1 MADCRNDCR
10 APIAFPRAIFNRPGL
25 PRIGYRIG
33 TYSDFREALFH
44 ALNRNPVLAPWTYRG
59 ADDPGIALLEGAAIV
74 GDILTFYQEVYAN
87 ELYLTTATLPVS
99 ITELVRL
106 IGYRP
111 SPGVGGRGV
120 FAFEVSG
127 DKPISIPAGF
137 LLTADVTGLEEAAD
151 FETVDQIV
159 ARPALSKFALYRPS
173 TTPAIAGGTTT
184 FAAPAAQLAAAGI
197 VLEKGTRLMLANS
210 ATAPSSYQ
218 IAVVDRVETRL
229 DRVEIAI
236 KGAWLGA
243 SATSI
248 TAFKLGRDFRH
259 FGYNAPPKETVVSSG
274 GTASQVDVDFTRTVG
289 DDSILGFF
297 GGGVTLGLKASTA
310 ADFPLDSQVDDLG
323 PGATLIVVAEVEAG
337 FGFSFGGTFIP
348 LGLGGGYAVHGS
360 SSETVFVVRQVTSV
374 RNGTETR
381 GSLTGG
387 STIVRLNQRISSGVG
402 DYADIRR
409 IQIHEVTGG
418 PFPLTAIR
426 TPLGNAPVTTLDF
439 FGNGD
444 DYEALDGRLL
454 QFVRREP
461 KPGEEPAFE
470 EATAAITVS
479 AIGDPAIETL
489 RPVSLSPQLQKFVAG
504 EFPLVFPP
512 DEPPVLVYG
521 NLAAAT
527 QGKTEKPVAI
537 GHGDA
542 RATFQTFAIPK
553 APLTYL
559 VSNSATPPEVPQLTV
574 TVDDIEWTQVASFIG
589 RGPKDQVYV
598 VREDSTGASYVQ
610 FGDGETGARTS
621 SGVGNIVITYRTGV
635 AAFGPLKPG
644 ASADAGARLTGLDGV
659 ALLDEITGGAGAEDR
674 EKSRIAAP
682 GTIQSLG
689 RLVSLRD
696 FETETLAIPGVSAAS
711 AAWAI
716 VDDVPTIALTVL
728 METGRASE
736 LAAVTQLLNTYNACR
751 GPQRYPITVRP
762 GVRRYVY
769 VDFAVALAPG
779 YSAEKVFPK
788 ISAVLA
794 DLFSVPRRS
803 FGEPEYRLRL
813 EGVVQNVPGVTWNEV
828 TGFGDLGVADD
839 PATLTLPVPPR
850 TVTPIVACDSDTI
863 LALSPAFASISEV
876 AAPVKVC

>member
-10 APIAFPRAIFNRPGL
+10 APIAFPRAIANRPGL

-33 TYSDFREALFH
+33 TYADFREALFH
-44 ALNRNPVLAPWTYRG
+44 ALNQNPVLAPWTYRG

-87 ELYLTTATLPVS
+87 ELYLTTAMLPRS

-111 SPGVGGRGV
+111 SPGVGGRGI

-127 DKPISIPAGF
+127 DKPITIPARF
-137 LLTADVTGLEEAAD
+137 PLTADVTGLEEAAD
-151 FETVDQIV
+151 FETVEQIV
-159 ARPALSKFALYRPS
+159 ARPALSKFPLYRPS
-173 TTPAIAGGTTT
+173 TTPAIASGTAT
-184 FAAPAAQLAAAGI
+184 FAANAAQLAAAGI
-197 VLEKGTRLMLANS
+197 TLEKGNRLMLASS

-218 IAVVDRVETRL
+218 IAVIDRVETRL
-229 DRVEIAI
+229 DRLEITI
-236 KGAWLGA
+236 KGAWLGS

-259 FGYNAPPKETVVSSG
+259 FGYNAPPKETVVSG

-289 DDSILGFF
+289 DDSILGFL
-297 GGGVTLGLKASTA
+297 GGGGAMLSLKASTGA
-310 ADFPLDSQVDDLG
+310 TFPLDSQVDDLG
-323 PGATLIVVAEVEAG
+323 PGATLILIAEVEPG
-337 FGFSFGGTFIP
+337 FGFAFGGSYVS
-348 LGLGGGYAVHGS
+348 LGYGGFSAFGAS
-360 SSETVFVVRQVTSV
+360 IETVFAVRQVTSV

-381 GSLTGG
+381 GAMTGG
-387 STIVRLNQRISSGVG
+387 STIVRLNQRLSSGIG

-409 IQIHEVTGG
+409 IQIHEVAGAPFALTG
-418 PFPLTAIR
+418 PR
-426 TPLGNAPVTTLDF
+426 TPLGAAPVTTLDF

-444 DYEALDGRLL
+444 DYAALDGRRL

-470 EATAAITVS
+470 ETTAAISTG
-479 AIGDPAIETL
+479 AIGNRAIDTL
-489 RPVSLSPQLQKFVAG
+489 RPLSLSPALQEFSSV
-504 EFPLVFPP
+504 EFPLTFPP
-512 DEPPVLVYG
+512 DEPPVLVHG
-521 NLAAAT
+521 NLAVAT
-527 QGKTEKPVAI
+527 QGKTEKPVAL
-537 GHGDA
+537 GNGDA
-542 RATFQTFAIPK
+542 RTTFQTFAIPK

-559 VSNSATPPEVPQLTV
+559 VANSATPPEVPQLTV
-574 TVDDIEWTQVASFIG
+574 TVDGIEWTRVASFIG

-598 VREDSTGASYVQ
+598 VREDSTGTSYVQ

-621 SGVGNIVITYRTGV
+621 SGIGNIVITYRTGV

-644 ASADAGARLTGLDGV
+644 AAADAGERLTGLDGV
-659 ALLDEITGGAGAEDR
+659 ALLDEITGGAAAEDR
-674 EKSRIAAP
+674 EKSRVAAP

-696 FETETLAIPGVSAAS
+696 FETETLGIPGVSAAS
-711 AAWAI
+711 AAWAV
-716 VDDVPTIALTVL
+716 VDDVPTIAVTVL

-751 GPQRYPITVRP
+751 GPQRHPIVVRP

-769 VDFAVALAPG
+769 VDFAVALASG

-794 DLFSVPRRS
+794 ALFSVPQRS
-803 FGEPEYRLRL
+803 FGESEYRLRL
-813 EGVVQNVPGVTWNEV
+813 EGVVQGVPGVAWNEV

-839 PATLTLPVPPR
+839 PATLSLPAPPR
-850 TVTPIVACDSDTI
+850 ALAAIVSSDSDTI
-863 LALSPAFASISEV
+863 LALVPAHVSLSEV
-876 AAPVKVC
+876 SAPVKVC